1 MHRLAA
7 PEDERAQGTPDAGR
21 TRRALRAK
29 EMHFAHAGN
38 NRAAETTGV
47 PCAMVLRLIR
57 DLLGVPGL
65 LAAVACRLV
74 TRRLDPSVG
83 GSGPHDFA
91 VRQDVFVHATR
102 ALNTL
107 PATASHPQRP

>member
-1 MHRLAA
+1 
-7 PEDERAQGTPDAGR
+7 
-21 TRRALRAK
+21 
-29 EMHFAHAGN
+29 
-38 NRAAETTGV
+38 
-47 PCAMVLRLIR
+47 MVLRLIR
-57 DLLGVPGL
+57 ALLGVPGL